1 MRQVVLTAPK
11 QIEFR
16 EVAAPEA
23 GNLKSDEVLLRILR
37 IGICGS
43 EIHSYHGQH
52 PATFYPVVQGHEYSA
67 EVVAV
72 GGAVRK
78 VKPGDRVTGRPQLV
92 CGECNPCKRG
102 QYNVCSNLRVEAFQA
117 DGVAQ
122 DYFVIPE
129 ERVVA
134 LPEGMSPDYGAMV
147 EPTAVAAHA
156 TSRPR
161 ALEGR
166 NVVVSGAGTIG
177 NLVAQFARA
186 RGAKRVVITDVS
198 DYRLSK
204 ARECGIERT
213 LNVAREPL
221 DGKIAELFGDEGYQ
235 VAFECAGVESSVRSL
250 MATVEKGGDVVIVGV
265 HAKDPAVSMFHLG
278 EHELN
283 LIGSMMYRHEDY
295 LKAVEEISAGRIR
308 LAPLVSNR
316 FPLEKYREAYEFID
330 ANRETCMKV
339 LIELED
345 GKASDRR
352 YRRVVVGRAAGRAEA
367 RRRARQLRLLCAGA
381 GCRGVHRKRRRAGC
395 FGRRTARRH
404 RRAGTR
410 RAGRAAQRAS
420 HEYGRG
426 DARRSGRSR
435 LPHPRAGGVGLHRTH
450 GGGRCRRGTL

>member
-72 GGAVRK
+72 GSAVRK
-78 VKPGDRVTGRPQLV
+78 VKPDDRVTGRPQLV

-186 RGAKRVVITDVS
+186 RGAKRVVIT
-198 DYRLSK
+198 
-204 ARECGIERT
+204 
-213 LNVAREPL
+213 
-221 DGKIAELFGDEGYQ
+221 
-235 VAFECAGVESSVRSL
+235 AGVESSVRSL

-330 ANRETCMKV
+330 ANRETCLKV
-339 LIELED
+339 LIDLED
-345 GKASDRR
+345 GKA
-352 YRRVVVGRAAGRAEA
+352 
-367 RRRARQLRLLCAGA
+367 
-381 GCRGVHRKRRRAGC
+381 
-395 FGRRTARRH
+395 
-404 RRAGTR
+404 
-410 RAGRAAQRAS
+410 
-420 HEYGRG
+420 
-426 DARRSGRSR
+426 
-435 LPHPRAGGVGLHRTH
+435 
-450 GGGRCRRGTL
+450 

>member
-72 GGAVRK
+72 GSAVRK

-250 MATVEKGGDVVIVGV
+250 MAMVEKGGDVVIVGV

-339 LIELED
+339 LIDLED
-345 GKASDRR
+345 GKA
-352 YRRVVVGRAAGRAEA
+352 
-367 RRRARQLRLLCAGA
+367 
-381 GCRGVHRKRRRAGC
+381 
-395 FGRRTARRH
+395 
-404 RRAGTR
+404 
-410 RAGRAAQRAS
+410 
-420 HEYGRG
+420 
-426 DARRSGRSR
+426 
-435 LPHPRAGGVGLHRTH
+435 
-450 GGGRCRRGTL
+450 